1 MLQKMGGFQVGQ
13 GIGKQNQGIINPVE
27 AVGKET
33 LQGKRP
39 QKEEKKKH

>member
-1 MLQKMGGFQVGQ
+1 M
-13 GIGKQNQGIINPVE
+13 INPVE

-39 QKEEKKKH
+39 QKEEKKKHSMTYE